1 MADPPSIIPVARE
14 LGPWILSFVAFAQ
27 FWIAKLVDHFRKS
40 TIEIYES
47 RNVQVGYGGLGPSLC
62 LVGTLRGRKKAE
74 FVREM
79 DAVVVRVRDGARSQL
94 LWWATRSGGPS
105 GQANQPVLGFL
116 LDPSHPFNY
125 DTFVVD
131 ERFVAAMKGKLS
143 DLSDRWRNFLT
154 ERLQV
159 AFPAQPV
166 DLSTVL
172 GNPTASEGMFADF
185 LSRPE
190 PVEIHEELKNRL
202 YWESGAYVLTLNVRC
217 ANDRSF
223 SKTWNFSL
231 TEDDSR
237 RLRLNSIATV
247 RDACGLRAFYHSA
260 FPKYEVAG

>member
-1 MADPPSIIPVARE
+1 MADRPSIIPVARE
-14 LGPWILSFVAFAQ
+14 LGPWILSFLAFAQ
-27 FWIAKLVDHFRKS
+27 FWI
-40 TIEIYES
+40 
-47 RNVQVGYGGLGPSLC
+47 
-62 LVGTLRGRKKAE
+62 
-74 FVREM
+74 EM
-79 DAVVVRVRDGARSQL
+79 DAVVVRGRDGARSQL
-94 LWWATRSGGPS
+94 LWWATRGGGPS
-105 GQANQPVLGFL
+105 GQENQPVLGFL

-131 ERFVAAMKGKLS
+131 EKLVAAMKGKLD

-159 AFPAQPV
+159 AFPGQPV

-172 GNPTASEGMFADF
+172 GNPAASEGMFADF

-217 ANDRSF
+217 ANERSF

-231 TEDDSR
+231 TDDDSR
-237 RLRLNSIATV
+237 RLRLNSIGAV

-260 FPKYEVAG
+260 FPKYEAAG